1 MKKLLFCQYFFG
13 IALLCCLSGI
23 IAAQQTPGSRFCLV
37 QDSLIQYEPL
47 PSIVGERGKAPEKAD
62 SKFSIS
68 GLVFPNPA
76 GDHLTVSW
84 HVLAGSAKLKLCNN
98 MGITVYQESIESGA
112 STRVIDTSN
121 LKPGL
126 YFVELKL
133 SHGRHLREKV
143 IVQH

>member
-76 GDHLTVSW
+76 HDRITILMPKTTLAVSISIYS
-84 HVLAGSAKLKLCNN
+84 GT
-98 MGITVYQESIESGA
+98 GIIMYQESVQVGA

-133 SHGRHLREKV
+133 SDGRHLREKV